1 MNKTITEFAK
11 DDIFGINNMNT
22 EKFKTLDG
30 FYKATNV
37 YLNAVEFTE
46 STSDWNNYDETNP
59 TGSISIFT
67 SNRVADLKEANNN
80 VTANIK
86 DNEII
91 WVDNDDTGKWA
102 VYKNNKIYNEHP
114 NIRSTADL
122 DRHILFW

>member
-1 MNKTITEFAK
+1 M
-11 DDIFGINNMNT
+11 MRP
-22 EKFKTLDG
+22 
-30 FYKATNV
+30 
-37 YLNAVEFTE
+37 
-46 STSDWNNYDETNP
+46 NP

-102 VYKNNKIYNEHP
+102 V
-114 NIRSTADL
+114 
-122 DRHILFW
+122 